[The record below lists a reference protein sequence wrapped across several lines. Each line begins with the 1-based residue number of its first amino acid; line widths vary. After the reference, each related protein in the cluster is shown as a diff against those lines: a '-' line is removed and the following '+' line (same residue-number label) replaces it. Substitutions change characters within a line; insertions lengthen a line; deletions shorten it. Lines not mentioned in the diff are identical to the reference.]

1 MTRVQQVAVWSVG
14 VMACLAPAV
23 AAQAQAMATTV
34 VTFENKQEVPINAS
48 SISVQVQGK
57 TEAVTQLQP
66 LQPADTQ
73 VAVLLD
79 DGLRSSIGRQL
90 SDLQDFVTGLPAGV
104 QVLVGYMQNGRV
116 VSKGFTANHAAAAGS
131 LRLPL
136 GTPGISASPYF
147 ALSDFA
153 KSWPRETESYG
164 QAPGQAG
171 RPHAR
176 FVLMITNGVDPYNG
190 SVSPLNQNSP
200 YVTQSITEAQRAG
213 ISVYS
218 IYYGNAGVGG
228 GLASF
233 SGQSYLQQVGE
244 GTGGTLLYQLRSS
257 PVSLA
262 PYLKNFQEAINN
274 SQFATF
280 AVPGAKDLV
289 DVRFKSKVKGLKV
302 RGTHAVRATAE

>member
-1 MTRVQQVAVWSVG
+1 MTRMQQVAVWGVG
-14 VMACLAPAV
+14 LMAGIAPTATMR
-23 AAQAQAMATTV
+23 AQAMATTV
-34 VTFENKQEVPINAS
+34 VTTENKQTMPVDAS
-48 SISVQVQGK
+48 AMAVQVDGK
-57 TEAVTQLQP
+57 AEPVTRLEP
-66 LQPADTQ
+66 IRPAETQ

-79 DGLRSSIGRQL
+79 DGLRTSIGTQL
-90 SDLQDFVTGLPAGV
+90 SDLQDFVKGLPAGV

-116 VSKGFTANHAAAAGS
+116 VSQGFTANHAAAAGA

-136 GTPGISASPYF
+136 SSPGINASPYF

-164 QAPGQAG
+164 QAPGPQG
-171 RPHAR
+171 RPRAR

-200 YVTQSITEAQRAG
+200 YVTKSITDAQRAG
-213 ISVYS
+213 VNVYS

-233 SGQSYLQQVGE
+233 SGQSYLQQVGDA
-244 GTGGTLLYQLRSS
+244 TGGVLLYQLRST

-262 PYLKNFQEAINN
+262 PYLKNFQEAMNN

-280 AVPGAKDLV
+280 AVPGSKDLV
-289 DVRFKSKVKGLKV
+289 DVRFKSKAKGLKV
-302 RGTHAVRATAE
+302 RATHAVKATAE